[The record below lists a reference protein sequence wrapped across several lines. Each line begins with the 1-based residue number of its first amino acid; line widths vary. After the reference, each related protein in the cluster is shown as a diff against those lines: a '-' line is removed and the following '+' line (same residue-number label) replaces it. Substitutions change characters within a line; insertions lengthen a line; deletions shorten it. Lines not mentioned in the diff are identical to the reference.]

1 VITFLVSGL
10 SDMIHSGRLELV
22 SRVSMVF
29 AGLVALHGPT
39 PSLAAPRGGF
49 ADLAGSWSGSGR
61 VDSASGS
68 ETIRCRAQ
76 YGVAAGGAQVE
87 QHLVCA
93 SASYQFNIQCRAAD
107 AGGRVSGDWSETT
120 RNVSGTLTG
129 ALAGGRLQAVVNSAV
144 FSAGLSLITRGNT
157 QEVVITPQGND
168 VRQVSIRLRRG

>member
-1 VITFLVSGL
+1 
-10 SDMIHSGRLELV
+10 MIYVGRLV
-22 SRVSMVF
+22 PISRASMMF
-29 AGLVALHGPT
+29 AGLVAFLGPIS
-39 PSLAAPRGGF
+39 SLAAPRGGF

-61 VDSASGS
+61 VDSTGGS
-68 ETIRCRAQ
+68 EAIRCRAQ
-76 YGVAAGGAQVE
+76 YGVADGGARVE

-93 SASYQFNIQCRAAD
+93 SASYQLNIQCRASDAD
-107 AGGRVSGDWSETT
+107 GRVSGDWSETT

-129 ALAGGRLQAVVNSAV
+129 ALSGGRLQAVVNSAV